1 MVLFKWLRCGLDCL
15 IDCVVFVEFVLL
27 FGGCLVGCLYLV
39 IMFAV
44 GFSLFCV
51 DILSILML

>member
-1 MVLFKWLRCGLDCL
+1 MVLFRWLRCGLDCL
-15 IDCVVFVEFVLL
+15 VDCVVFVEFVLL

-44 GFSLFCV
+44 VLVCFVLT
-51 DILSILML
+51 I